1 MNVTVPRSLR
11 FRLGLAA
18 GFWVVLAMVAGFFV
32 LSSIFRAH
40 VTEQFYEELSVHTE
54 ELERLDKLKGAPG
67 GSLRERF
74 SDPRYDVP
82 LSGFYWEVQSMG
94 RAAYTS
100 ASLEGRSLG
109 PVSVST
115 DPASDLHAQR
125 IQGPTGPLLL
135 TALHGTAE
143 AKGKL
148 YMVGTDERHLELAVS
163 EFDRV
168 LTISLAG
175 LGGVLIL
182 AVTGFVAFGL
192 APFNALARDLR
203 RVRAGEAPRLEGA
216 YPSEVQPLASEL
228 NSMIC
233 SQQDSLQRA
242 RAHAGNL
249 AHGLKGPLAIIA
261 DEAYQLGER
270 GDGVAS
276 MAIAEQCRAMQVHID
291 HHIART
297 RAQAMA
303 RTPGTRS
310 DVRQVISGVCSA
322 LSRLHAGKDIALE
335 QELDH
340 DVYAILDAQDLNE
353 LVANVVD
360 NAFKFARSRII
371 VRASAGDR
379 GQAVISVEDD
389 GPGLPPEARET
400 VFLPGARLDESK
412 PGAGLGL
419 AIVRDLVE
427 LYQGKVDMAQ
437 SRLGGLQVRL
447 LLPSATG

>member
-1 MNVTVPRSLR
+1 MNVKVPRSLR

-18 GFWVVLAMVAGFFV
+18 AFWVVLAMVAGFFV

-54 ELERLDKLKGAPG
+54 ELERLDRLKDVPG

-82 LSGFYWEVQSMG
+82 LSGFYWEVQRTVG
-94 RAAYTS
+94 AGYTS
-100 ASLEGRSLG
+100 ASLGGRSLG
-109 PVSVST
+109 KIPVASG
-115 DPASDLHAQR
+115 PASDRHAQR
-125 IQGPTGPLLL
+125 VQGPTGPLLL
-135 TALHGTAE
+135 TTLHGTAE

-148 YMVGTDERHLELAVS
+148 YIVGTDERHLELAVS
-163 EFDRV
+163 AFDRV
-168 LTISLAG
+168 LAISLAG
-175 LGGVLIL
+175 LGGVLTL
-182 AVTGFVAFGL
+182 AVAGFVAFGL

-203 RVRAGEAPRLEGA
+203 RVRAGEASRLEGA
-216 YPSEVQPLASEL
+216 YPSEVQPLVSEL
-228 NSMIC
+228 NAMIC
-233 SQQDSLQRA
+233 SQHDSLQRA

-270 GDGVAS
+270 GDGGAS
-276 MAIAEQCRAMQVHID
+276 VAIADQCRAMLLHID

-322 LSRLHAGKDIALE
+322 LSRLHGGKDISLE

-340 DVYAILDAQDLNE
+340 DVYAILDPQDLNE

-371 VRASAGDR
+371 VRAGTGER
-379 GQAVISVEDD
+379 GQIVISVDDD

-400 VFLPGARLDESK
+400 VFSPGARLDESK

-427 LYQGKVDMAQ
+427 LYQGQVELTQ
-437 SRLGGLQVRL
+437 SSLGGLQVRL
-447 LLPSATG
+447 LLPSTTS

>member
-1 MNVTVPRSLR
+1 MSINWPRSLR
-11 FRLGLAA
+11 FRLGAA
-18 GFWVVLAMVAGFFV
+18 AAFWVVLAMVAGFFV

-54 ELERLDKLKGAPG
+54 ELERLDKLKDAPE

-82 LSGFYWEVQSMG
+82 LSGFYWEVQ
-94 RAAYTS
+94 RAEGAGYTS
-100 ASLEGRSLG
+100 ASLQGRSLG
-109 PVSVST
+109 PMPV
-115 DPASDLHAQR
+115 ASGSANDLHTHR

-143 AKGKL
+143 ASGKL
-148 YMVGTDERHLELAVS
+148 YIVGTDERHLEHAVS

-168 LTISLAG
+168 LTISLVG

-192 APFNALARDLR
+192 APFNVLARDLR
-203 RVRAGEAPRLEGA
+203 RVRAGETSRLEGA
-216 YPSEVQPLASEL
+216 YPSEVQPLVNEL

-233 SQQDSLQRA
+233 SQHDSLQRA

-270 GDGVAS
+270 GDGGAS
-276 MAIAEQCRAMQVHID
+276 VAIADQCRAMLLHID

-322 LSRLHAGKDIALE
+322 LSRLHGGKDITLE

-371 VRASAGDR
+371 VRAGTGER
-379 GQAVISVEDD
+379 GHIAISVDDD

-400 VFLPGARLDESK
+400 VFSPGARLDESK

-427 LYQGKVDMAQ
+427 LYQGEVELAR
-437 SRLGGLQVRL
+437 SSLGGLQVRL
-447 LLPSATG
+447 LLPSTAS